1 MRAILCLQP
10 GPPGSGGRAR
20 GAFPVAGPR
29 PPRCAG
35 ASLEWAPDGL
45 LYGDLSAC
53 DTWSAA
59 SRTAQHWFADLHA
72 HDAGGPPPGR
82 AGLAAGRF
90 SARRAAVMAAP
101 GTLRAIP
108 PGTEAAT
115 LAPLP
120 LALLPGLAPAI
131 RRDLETLLICTL
143 GDLAAVPP
151 RLLQALF
158 GPPIL
163 PLQALAAGRDPLA
176 GAPDR
181 SGSAPAGSR
190 RSLPA
195 GRLDSAVVETVL
207 AQLAADVAATL
218 TVAGQATNR
227 LALTVGFSAGP
238 PTRKVAD
245 LAAPLAEGGALLGAA
260 QPLLL
265 SALRGRRQR
274 PAWLQL
280 EALRRCQVAAQPRL
294 PLPAPDA
301 RTAQLRMV
309 IAEIQARF
317 GPHAIHLG
325 SGQLQRSPPR
335 LAVQHDL
342 AGAPKRPVLSLPA
355 GPGLLAHDIH
365 PFTHR

>member
-1 MRAILCLQP
+1 L
-10 GPPGSGGRAR
+10 
-20 GAFPVAGPR
+20 
-29 PPRCAG
+29 
-35 ASLEWAPDGL
+35 
-45 LYGDLSAC
+45 
-53 DTWSAA
+53 
-59 SRTAQHWFADLHA
+59 ADLHA
-72 HDAGGPPPGR
+72 HQAEGPPPIQV
-82 AGLAAGRF
+82 GLAAGRF
-90 SARRAAVMAAP
+90 SARCAAVMAAP

-108 PGTEAAT
+108 PGAEAAT

-151 RLLQALF
+151 PLLQALF
-158 GPPIL
+158 GPPIR

-181 SGSAPAGSR
+181 PGSAPAGSR

-195 GRLDSAVVETVL
+195 GRLDSRAVETVL

-218 TVAGQATNR
+218 AAEGQATNL

-245 LAAPLAEGGALLGAA
+245 LAAPLAEGGPLLGAA
-260 QPLLL
+260 QPLLA

-301 RTAQLRMV
+301 RSAQLRMA

-317 GPHAIHLG
+317 GPHVIPVGVDPRRRPPDRAGLSDRA
-325 SGQLQRSPPR
+325 SGPE
-335 LAVQHDL
+335 H
-342 AGAPKRPVLSLPA
+342 PVLNLP
-355 GPGLLAHDIH
+355 PGRPLLAHDVH
-365 PFTHR
+365 PSTHR